1 MDAEDAQEVAEA
13 TEDTTGDTAED
24 SVVPDEA
31 PDEDTDSELVMAGAD
46 AADDADAGPT
56 RKGWWRRS

>member
-13 TEDTTGDTAED
+13 TEDTAED
-24 SVVPDEA
+24 SVAPDEA
-31 PDEDTDSELVMAGAD
+31 SDEDADSEPVMAGAD
-46 AADDADAGPT
+46 PADDADAGPT